1 MSTVFLRPP
10 TFLNSFNPL
19 VIVQNIRGKQDA
31 YWFMAPLKQF
41 DGDEGKLK
49 SKETDISI
57 YSKVVTEI
65 VVGGTALVWYNDGG
79 LYYLNVSGSQ
89 EEWDNFFE
97 VTYKADQYLL
107 YDSKFYSSG

>member
-1 MSTVFLRPP
+1 LKPP

-19 VIVQNIRGKQDA
+19 IIVQNIGGKQDA
-31 YWFMAPLKQF
+31 YRFMAPLKQF

-49 SKETDISI
+49 SKETDIS
-57 YSKVVTEI
+57 V
-65 VVGGTALVWYNDGG
+65 YNDS
-79 LYYLNVSGSQ
+79 YDVFLNISGIQ
-89 EEWDNFFE
+89 EDWNNFLE